1 MTTESTT
8 ARAFD
13 RLMTSARAHGVLT
26 VTRFDRAPSALEFAR
41 RVGANAP
48 CVISAN
54 ALDMSPALARARREW
69 VDGDAFAR
77 CVGGDDAEVEV
88 NVTPSG
94 RADAVYVAREGEVRA
109 RARDAAAAKATE
121 TADANVSVEP
131 VTTNGNVFVE
141 PATTTMT
148 VRALFDWFERP
159 TVDEVFY
166 LSGQDDNARARLPP
180 GAFDWDAFE
189 FPFAREA
196 LRGRLEAV
204 NLWIGNESSTTSYHA
219 DHYENLYTVVRGSK
233 RFSLRP
239 PCDVRAMKFVS
250 CAPGVFERERDAR
263 DGRVSWR
270 IRMRP
275 SGSRRVC
282 WSALD
287 VDDDGA
293 PLYGDEDALNHS
305 PLGRA
310 HASAEIELFEGETL
324 YIPSMWYHR
333 VRGGVTHDFDIAVN
347 AWYDMDFGDRY
358 VYNTFLRRLSGV
370 PDEDDDE
377 D

>member
-1 MTTESTT
+1 
-8 ARAFD
+8 
-13 RLMTSARAHGVLT
+13 MTSARAHGVLT
-26 VTRFDRAPSALEFAR
+26 VARFDRAPSALEFAR

-48 CVISAN
+48 CVMGAN
-54 ALDMSPALARARREW
+54 ALETSPALARARREW

-77 CVGGDDAEVEV
+77 AVGGDDAEVEV

-109 RARDAAAAKATE
+109 RGRDAAAAANANAN
-121 TADANVSVEP
+121 ADANVFVEP
-131 VTTNGNVFVE
+131 VMTNGNVFVE

-180 GAFDWDAFE
+180 GALDWDAFE

-204 NLWIGNESSTTSYHA
+204 NLWIGNGLSTTSYHA

>member
-1 MTTESTT
+1 M
-8 ARAFD
+8 
-13 RLMTSARAHGVLT
+13 
-26 VTRFDRAPSALEFAR
+26 
-41 RVGANAP
+41 
-48 CVISAN
+48 
-54 ALDMSPALARARREW
+54 
-69 VDGDAFAR
+69 
-77 CVGGDDAEVEV
+77 
-88 NVTPSG
+88 
-94 RADAVYVAREGEVRA
+94 
-109 RARDAAAAKATE
+109 
-121 TADANVSVEP
+121 
-131 VTTNGNVFVE
+131 
-141 PATTTMT
+141 
-148 VRALFDWFERP
+148 
-159 TVDEVFY
+159 FY

-180 GAFDWDAFE
+180 GALDWDAFE

-204 NLWIGNESSTTSYHA
+204 NLWIGNASSTTSYHA

-310 HASAEIELFEGETL
+310 HASVEIELFEGETL

>member
-1 MTTESTT
+1 M
-8 ARAFD
+8 
-13 RLMTSARAHGVLT
+13 
-26 VTRFDRAPSALEFAR
+26 
-41 RVGANAP
+41 
-48 CVISAN
+48 
-54 ALDMSPALARARREW
+54 
-69 VDGDAFAR
+69 DA
-77 CVGGDDAEVEV
+77 C
-88 NVTPSG
+88 
-94 RADAVYVAREGEVRA
+94 
-109 RARDAAAAKATE
+109 
-121 TADANVSVEP
+121 
-131 VTTNGNVFVE
+131 
-141 PATTTMT
+141 
-148 VRALFDWFERP
+148 
-159 TVDEVFY
+159 
-166 LSGQDDNARARLPP
+166 
-180 GAFDWDAFE
+180 
-189 FPFAREA
+189 
-196 LRGRLEAV
+196 
-204 NLWIGNESSTTSYHA
+204 
-219 DHYENLYTVVRGSK
+219 
-233 RFSLRP
+233 
-239 PCDVRAMKFVS
+239 
-250 CAPGVFERERDAR
+250 
-263 DGRVSWR
+263 R